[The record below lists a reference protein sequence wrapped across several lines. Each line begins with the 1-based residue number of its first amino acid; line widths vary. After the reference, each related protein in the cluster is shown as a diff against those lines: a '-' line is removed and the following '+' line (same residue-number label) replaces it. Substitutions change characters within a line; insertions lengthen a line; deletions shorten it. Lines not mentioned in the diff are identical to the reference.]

1 MKSVAIFCGASS
13 GRQEAYRQAAEQLV
27 DTLLAQGI
35 TIIYG
40 GGNIGLMG
48 AVADRALAGG
58 GQIIGVI
65 PHTLVEQEQA
75 HDGLSE
81 LIRVD
86 DMNTRK
92 QKMSELADGFITLSG
107 GAGSMDELFQEIAH
121 RQVGYHGKPCAIL
134 NTAGYY
140 DHLLAWLQTAVTEGF
155 VSQYCYDQLVVEH
168 SPTALV
174 QRLLTTNGQSE
185 PGSQY

>member
-1 MKSVAIFCGASS
+1 MKSIAIFCGASA
-13 GRQEAYRQAAEQLV
+13 GRQEVHRHAAEQLV
-27 DTLLAQGI
+27 DILLAQGI

-48 AVADRALAGG
+48 AVADRTLAGG
-58 GQIIGVI
+58 GRIIGVI
-65 PHTLVEQEQA
+65 PHALVEQEQA

-81 LIRVD
+81 LLCVD
-86 DMNTRK
+86 DMHSRK
-92 QKMSELADGFITLSG
+92 QKMEELADGFITLSG

-121 RQVGYHGKPCAIL
+121 RQVGHHGKPCAIL

-140 DHLLAWLQTAVTEGF
+140 DHLLAWLQTAVIEGF
-155 VSQYCYDQLVVEH
+155 ISRYCYDQLVVDH

-174 QRLLTTNGQSE
+174 QRLLTVRG
-185 PGSQY
+185 